1 MCWSRDNAG
10 LHAKEH
16 MPNYRVTTNV
26 LRIRSGPGTTFSTI
40 GTLLK
45 NQIAQGDEING
56 DWIHVTSPEDKV
68 GWSHRGF
75 LELVEDAPPPPGHT
89 SYRVDTATLNLRQ
102 GPGLNYTVVG
112 SLTRGETI
120 EGRGLSADGGWAQVR
135 KTSGTTGWASLKY
148 LTKVSAPPPPDPNE
162 VQMIV
167 TIDTLNIRS
176 GPGTGYSIVGQVH
189 RGETVTYLGATPA
202 WDWVNIKTNQNT
214 TGWCSSR
221 YLMEKSDLFAPVAD
235 YPATGLHRALTD
247 SISMR
252 EGPSENNAATIKLI
266 FNRVVNVDSI
276 SPDNKWKH
284 CTNAWGESGWY
295 PIERLGKLGD
305 VAIQKPQE
313 EFPYL
318 PIAFAEYGTREVPG
332 SASNPRIQEYIRST
346 DLARYPS
353 LPDETDWCACFVN
366 WCIEKAGLASTNSA
380 VVSPWRNWGVKP
392 ASIRRGCVITFRW
405 DDGWEHVSFYLGEIG
420 NYVVCLGGNQSD
432 AVWISVYHKK
442 YVTAFR
448 APY

>member
-1 MCWSRDNAG
+1 MARY
-10 LHAKEH
+10 L
-16 MPNYRVTTNV
+16 VTANV
-26 LRIRSGPGTTFSTI
+26 LRIRSGPGTSYSI
-40 GTLLK
+40 VGALLK
-45 NQIAQGDEING
+45 GQIAQGDEING
-56 DWIHVTSPEDKV
+56 DWVHVTSPDNKV

-75 LELVEDAPPPPGHT
+75 LELIEETPPTPTPSDV
-89 SYRVDTATLNLRQ
+89 SYRVDTSILNLRQ
-102 GPGLNYTVVG
+102 GPGTNYTVIGTLARSEIV
-112 SLTRGETI
+112 T
-120 EGRGLSADGGWAQVR
+120 GLAVSADGQWAQVR
-135 KTSGTTGWASLKY
+135 KASGTIGWASLRY
-148 LTKVSAPPPPDPNE
+148 MTKIVPPPPPSSDDIL
-162 VQMIV
+162 MIV

-176 GPGTGYSIVGQVH
+176 GPGTGYTISGQAH

-202 WDWVNIKTNQNT
+202 WDWVNIKTSENEV
-214 TGWCSSR
+214 GWCSSR
-221 YLMEKSDLFAPVAD
+221 YLMEKGDLFAAPED

-247 SISMR
+247 AIYMR
-252 EGPSENNAATIKLI
+252 EGPGETYPQTVELK
-266 FNRVVNVDSI
+266 FNRVVNVDLI
-276 SPDNKWKH
+276 SPNGKWKH

-313 EFPYL
+313 DFRYL
-318 PIAFAEYGTREVPG
+318 PIAFAEYGTREIPG
-332 SASNPRIQEYIRST
+332 NPSNPRIQEYIRST

-380 VVSPWRNWGVKP
+380 VVSPWRNWGVRP
-392 ASIRRGCVITFRW
+392 PSIRRGSVITFRW
-405 DDGWEHVSFYLGEIG
+405 DDGWEHVSFYLGDIG

-448 APY
+448 VPQS